1 MQSGRRENLLTKWI
15 YFLLKKGPPNPR
27 RRHGPNKPP
36 AAPTSYCSPAH
47 ARQSP
52 GGGQTTY
59 SLHSGGVSDTDS
71 AGSSPFSRR
80 CLFCVSRPARSSGN
94 PFPRPPAGVP
104 AVCSWQAAGSFFVWN
119 AETARLQLTTVRLC
133 GTITDGKR
141 IWQGKSLGKR
151 RLSPAEG
158 AKLSGGPIG
167 LGLKMDV
174 ALEKLIA
181 RTEGARRQRR
191 ISQVKGQ
198 SKEGG
203 PLWASPVFFVLCMS
217 WTAPLRVRL
226 FFCARAPGPARLG
239 NWEKRGKQEDGT
251 NAERYR
257 QCGE

>member
-1 MQSGRRENLLTKWI
+1 MPGNRRAADRLLTLSTPVEFPIQTAPALLLFHGAVFFACRGRHAPVGTRFRARPPVSRLSAHGRR
-15 YFLLKKGPPNPR
+15 
-27 RRHGPNKPP
+27 
-36 AAPTSYCSPAH
+36 
-47 ARQSP
+47 P
-52 GGGQTTY
+52 G
-59 SLHSGGVSDTDS
+59 V
-71 AGSSPFSRR
+71 
-80 CLFCVSRPARSSGN
+80 
-94 PFPRPPAGVP
+94 
-104 AVCSWQAAGSFFVWN
+104 FFVWN